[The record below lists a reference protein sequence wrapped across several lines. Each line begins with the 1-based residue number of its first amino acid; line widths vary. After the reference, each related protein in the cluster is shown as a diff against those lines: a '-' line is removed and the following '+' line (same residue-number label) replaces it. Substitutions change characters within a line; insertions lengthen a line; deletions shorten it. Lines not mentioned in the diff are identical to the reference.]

1 MKEFIKMYKENR
13 FRYSDWLYTGFLSA
27 LSSEQEP
34 QVIELFE
41 KGMQYVL
48 KNDIDD
54 KRNQLILPIIRRV
67 YTSLFDSKS
76 MHNFVDAK
84 NKLLL
89 YNIIDIDDLIKD
101 FYLLYEN
108 IMPYFLLNFKYI
120 DIEAEFCLLFTNNYI
135 GKLSKEFF
143 ENRSGKDIL
152 LILTRDNK
160 LKSIIG

>member
-1 MKEFIKMYKENR
+1 MKEFIKMYKEIKDSKG
-13 FRYSDWLYTGFLSA
+13 FRYSDWYNTGLLSN

-34 QVIELFE
+34 QVVELFE

-67 YTSLFDSKS
+67 YASLVTHKWVND
-76 MHNFVDAK
+76 K

-108 IMPYFLLNFKYI
+108 TMSNFLLNFKYI
-120 DIEAEFCLLFTNNYI
+120 DIELEFCSLFSNNYI
-135 GKLSKEFF
+135 GRLSKEFF
-143 ENRSGKDIL
+143 KNKTEEEIL
-152 LILTRDNK
+152 LILTRDDK
-160 LKSIIG
+160 LKKLIK